1 MKINFF
7 SRFFVPFCAVGVI
20 AAASAHSQVLLE
32 ENFTFTGPL
41 TANGWSAVSGTNSN
55 AITAATPGLIYP
67 NLPSSGVGNAA
78 ALTTSGE
85 DDRKSFSPTNT
96 TGDVYTSFLVNVSA
110 AQAAGDY
117 FTAVG
122 TTVGVTN
129 SFFSRVFAKSSGS
142 GFQLG
147 IQKAS
152 TAPTSYFTNDL
163 QFNTTYLVVTKLTR
177 AAGAGV
183 ASLWVNPSLGG
194 MEPAPQAENSTG
206 SDAANIDSVYLRQGT
221 AGSAATL
228 RVGSILLGT
237 TWASVT
243 PASSATSPVIVS
255 FTPSSGQVG
264 ASVTISGSN
273 FGATPAVRFNGI
285 AASSSVNP
293 AGTEITATVPSGAR
307 TGPISV
313 EVAGEPVATSATN
326 FTVVDPL
333 APTLSRA
340 GTPTPFTTEAGTPSS
355 SQSFTVSGSN
365 LLGNVTVTAPTG
377 FEVSSDNVAFGPT
390 ATLVPVGTTLSAAP
404 AYVRVSAAALLG
416 AVSGNVAVSASSA
429 STQNVAVSGTVTSG
443 ISYISLTSTNA
454 NSYVQNFNSLGTTTI
469 AGVISATTGVQ
480 TSLGAA
486 ANSALNGW
494 YAAKIAGTGS
504 SASGIVANDG
514 SANSGAVYNYG
525 SANTAGGQNLDRSL
539 GALSSASVIP
549 GFGSLI
555 KNDTTN
561 TLTGLSIT
569 FTAKF
574 WRSSTS
580 VTNTLTFGYGRIDG
594 TNATEANFLTATNGV
609 SALPALN
616 VVGPAP
622 VLTNGPLNGNDL
634 TNQRSFAG
642 ITVPVSLAPGQS
654 GFIRWQ
660 DANDGGSDAGLAID
674 DFIITALAGAL
685 AAPEFDLAAGV
696 YLTPQT
702 VRVSNFASYGPGVE
716 VRYTLDGSTP
726 GAGSL
731 LYNNTTG
738 ISIAPGNGPVTL
750 QAVAIDTGS
759 SATSLVASAVYD
771 MPKDVANLTAL
782 RASPTGSTIYRVTGE
797 ATFTAGTGFRNT
809 KFFQDARAGIQI
821 DDTAGTITTV
831 YTAGDN
837 VQNILGRISTYNGQL
852 QMVPVQNFGAPVS
865 SGNTVTPLSRT
876 IATLTNAD
884 QAMLVTLD
892 DVVFEQA
899 GNPFGAAGANT
910 PITDPSVTGFTGTC
924 RNIFGESNITGS
936 TIPSGPNTLTGVVQ
950 SGLVNTVQ
958 TLTVGPRSLSDI
970 VFTGTPSISI
980 STDKTNLVAGVTGET
995 TDATVTISR
1004 TGSTESALVVSL
1016 TQDVANALAAD
1027 LAGEFV
1033 YTPLPTQFTIPIGA
1047 VSRVIYIAA
1056 LASVPSFNVIMTAS
1070 ADGFDPVTQTFSVQ
1084 GSGGGNAYD
1093 TWASGFG
1100 LDPATTGAPTADP
1113 DGDSF
1118 SNAQEYAFGTN
1129 PTQGND
1135 SLLTST
1141 ASGGNLVVTWLQRSD
1156 VTYNVQSTGNL
1167 ATTAFAN
1174 DGTVSVVDGPV
1185 SPTPPAGYTRKQFS
1199 VPASGSKFYRVTAA
1213 TP

>member
-1 MKINFF
+1 MKKIPFPRSF
-7 SRFFVPFCAVGVI
+7 PRLSALLCAAVLPALFVAPALGQATTVASWNLAGQPGNQVSTAGDGVANVTALAVARGSGLTTGSATANCITSAGWADAATSQGTKYFTFGFAVAPGYVANLSQLLIGTRASNTGPRDMALRYSVDGFTANLATWTETASFVNTAVDLSALTGLSGTVEFRIVALSNTSANGGTI
-20 AAASAHSQVLLE
+20 AAGGTYRITNYFAGGDTGSFRLTGSVEPE
-32 ENFTFTGPL
+32 E
-41 TANGWSAVSGTNSN
+41 GT
-55 AITAATPGLIYP
+55 
-67 NLPSSGVGNAA
+67 
-78 ALTTSGE
+78 TTIA
-85 DDRKSFSPTNT
+85 SFSP
-96 TGDVYTSFLVNVSA
+96 A
-110 AQAAGDY
+110 
-117 FTAVG
+117 
-122 TTVGVTN
+122 
-129 SFFSRVFAKSSGS
+129 SG
-142 GFQLG
+142 
-147 IQKAS
+147 
-152 TAPTSYFTNDL
+152 P
-163 QFNTTYLVVTKLTR
+163 
-177 AAGAGV
+177 
-183 ASLWVNPSLGG
+183 
-194 MEPAPQAENSTG
+194 
-206 SDAANIDSVYLRQGT
+206 
-221 AGSAATL
+221 AGST
-228 RVGSILLGT
+228 
-237 TWASVT
+237 
-243 PASSATSPVIVS
+243 
-255 FTPSSGQVG
+255 
-264 ASVTISGSN
+264 VTIAGSN
-273 FGATPAVRFNGI
+273 FGAAPAVRFNGI
-285 AASSSVNP
+285 AAASSVNGD
-293 AGTEITATVPSGAR
+293 GTEITATVPSGAT
-307 TGPISV
+307 TGPITV
-313 EVAGEPVATSATN
+313 EAAGQTATSATS
-326 FTVVDPL
+326 FIVVEPL
-333 APTLSRA
+333 APTLSTD
-340 GTPTPFTTEAGTPSS
+340 GTLTAFTAELGTPSS
-355 SQSFTVSGSN
+355 AQSFTVSGLN
-365 LLGNVTVTAPTG
+365 LVGSVTATAPAG
-377 FEVSSDNVAFGPT
+377 FEVSADNATFGST
-390 ATLVPVGTTLSAAP
+390 ATLVPASGTLTAAP
-404 AYVRVSAAALLG
+404 VYVRISAAAPFG
-416 AVSGNVAVSASSA
+416 SVSGNVAISATGA
-429 STQNVAVSGTVTSG
+429 ITQNVAASGTVTAG
-443 ISYISLTSTNA
+443 ITYVSLTSTNA
-454 NSYVQNFNSLGTTTI
+454 NSYVQNFDSLGTATI
-469 AGVISATTGVQ
+469 SNVISGTPGEQ
-480 TSLGAA
+480 TSLGAVA
-486 ANSALNGW
+486 SPALDGW
-494 YAAKIAGTGS
+494 YAAKISGSGT
-504 SASGIVANDG
+504 SATGIVANDG

-525 SANTAGGQNLDRSL
+525 STNIAGDVNLDRSL
-539 GALSSASVIP
+539 GALASGSTVV
-549 GFGSLI
+549 GFGALI

-569 FTAKF
+569 LTAKF

-580 VTNTLTFGYGRIDG
+580 VQNVLTFGYGVVDG
-594 TNATEANFLTATNGV
+594 TDATATNFITASNGV
-609 SALPALN
+609 TPLAGLN
-616 VVGPAP
+616 IVGPSP
-622 VLTNGPLNGNDL
+622 VSSNGALDGNDPA
-634 TNQRSFAG
+634 NQRSLTSIG
-642 ITVPVSLAPGQS
+642 VPVTLAPGQS
-654 GFIRWQ
+654 AFIRWQ
-660 DANDGGSDAGLAID
+660 DANDAGNDAGLAID

-716 VRYTLDGSTP
+716 VRYTLDGLTP

-759 SATSLVASAVYD
+759 VATSLVASAVYD

-809 KFFQDARAGIQI
+809 KFFQDAGAGIQI

-837 VQNILGRISTYNGQL
+837 VQNILGRISTFNGQL

-892 DVVFEQA
+892 NVVFEQA
-899 GNPFGAAGANT
+899 GNPFGAGGANT

-1129 PTQGND
+1129 PTQGNG
-1135 SLLTST
+1135 SILS
-1141 ASGGNLVVTWLQRSD
+1141 AVGSGGNLVVTWLERSD

-1167 ATTAFAN
+1167 TTSFAN
-1174 DGTVSVVDGPV
+1174 DGTVSVLDGPV